1 MRKVVLNLDHRALT
15 ERLNLAMPPHKKAE
29 ILRTF
34 CEGHGFA
41 QFVYVFASYPED
53 IINDNAMIQITFPD
67 EVLDLYADGGGVQN
81 DPVAIRV
88 NEIQRPEVMDNAIF
102 ARDER
107 FAQHPLTDYFLGEGW
122 TLGVTFPFKSLGGI
136 GALTTFADNSSR
148 KEQAGIVD
156 RGLQSKMLGIASLFH
171 ESLVSSGAA
180 QQMLSITDKE
190 RDALAFVADGQTISS
205 LADHLNISER
215 AIEKRLARARRKLGA
230 RNTANAIYRAA
241 VRGII

>member
-1 MRKVVLNLDHRALT
+1 MLLTQEHRELT
-15 ERLNLAMPPHKKAE
+15 ERLNSAKTAQHKAE
-29 ILRTF
+29 ILRSY
-34 CEGHGFA
+34 CMGHGFT

-53 IINDNAMIQITFPD
+53 IINDRAMVHITFPS

-88 NEIQRPEVMDNAIF
+88 NEIQQPEVMNNLAF

-107 FAQHPLTDYFLGEGW
+107 FSQHPLTDYFLGGGW
-122 TLGVTFPFKSLGGI
+122 ALGVSYPFKSLGGI

-156 RGLQSKMLGIASLFH
+156 QGLRSQMAGVASLFH
-171 ESLVSSGAA
+171 ESIVCDGAA
-180 QQMLSITDKE
+180 QQMLLITDKE
-190 RDALAFVADGQTISS
+190 RDALAFVAEGHTVSDMSDR
-205 LADHLNISER
+205 LKISER
-215 AIEKRLARARRKLGA
+215 AIEKRLYRARTKLGA
-230 RNTANAIYRAA
+230 KNTANAIYRAA